1 MNNYL
6 PKNLDLSGD
15 LPNINGVSLLQLA
28 EEHGTPLYVYDWE
41 HIKDNIRAFQRAF
54 GKETLY
60 RYAAKAFICR
70 AFVE

>member
-41 HIKDNIRAFQRAF
+41 HIKDNIRAFQKDYR
-54 GKETLY
+54 KETIY
-60 RYAAKAFICR
+60 RYAENAYI
-70 AFVE
+70 